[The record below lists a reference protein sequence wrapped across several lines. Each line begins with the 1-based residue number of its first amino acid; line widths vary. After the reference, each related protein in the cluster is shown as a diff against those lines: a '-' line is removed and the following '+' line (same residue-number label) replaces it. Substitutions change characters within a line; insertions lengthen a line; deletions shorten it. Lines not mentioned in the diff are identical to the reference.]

1 MAILRS
7 IAGRNRILASWLL
20 ALSTL
25 VAAAQSTGTAAEY
38 KVKAVYLIKF
48 VQFVGWPASAF
59 ASGDAPLVIGVL
71 GNDPFGRVLDEV
83 AEGEVVKNRRVVIRR
98 YRNIRDVDSPQVL
111 FIGESEAPRIRP
123 ILGEL
128 RGRSILSVSDI
139 EGFSYEGGI
148 VRFLMANN
156 KVRFRINVDSAK
168 ESNLQISAKLLQLAE
183 IVHDP
188 VH

>member
-7 IAGRNRILASWLL
+7 LAGRSRIFASWLL

-25 VAAAQSTGTAAEY
+25 VATAQSTETTAEY

-83 AEGEVVKNRRVVIRR
+83 PEGEVVKNRRVVIRR
-98 YRNIRDVDSPQVL
+98 YRNIRDVDNAQVL
-111 FIGESEAPRIRP
+111 FIGQSEAPRIRP

-128 RGRSILSVSDI
+128 KGQSILTVSDI

-148 VRFLMANN
+148 VRFLMVNN
-156 KVRFRINVDSAK
+156 KVRFRINVDAARDA
-168 ESNLQISAKLLQLAE
+168 NLQISSKLLQLAE